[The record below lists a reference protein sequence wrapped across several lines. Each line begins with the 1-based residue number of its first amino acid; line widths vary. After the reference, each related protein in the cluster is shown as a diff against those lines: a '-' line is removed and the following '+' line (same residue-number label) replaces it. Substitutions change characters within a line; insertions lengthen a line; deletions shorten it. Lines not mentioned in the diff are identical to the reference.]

1 MTGLHRRKALSEESD
16 FLRLCNS
23 DIFPMHQQMYFR
35 SQLSA
40 HCVVVTSGRTV
51 LVNYMILLKE
61 FMGWWE
67 TQGPSAQNCTSAQCG
82 FKGRREGTLWV
93 EQMGKLIK
101 TISNTGIFYVSGIVL
116 VLYTIQIHL
125 HPTLALWDIKYYC
138 YPHFTVRAT
147 EAQGYTS
154 SKKWSW
160 DLDLVSPESVLLPTV
175 CDLLGLASRRGF
187 SLAEYVGDDTIRGI
201 LVKLSMSGSPRP
213 PLGLMICYKDSQNSE
228 NLLCSLQ
235 WNGID

>member
-51 LVNYMILLKE
+51 LVNYKILLKE

-67 TQGPSAQNCTSAQCG
+67 TQGPSAHNCTSAQCG

-101 TISNTGIFYVSGIVL
+101 TISNTGIFCVRHCSCALHNTNPFTPHTSPMRYKVL
-116 VLYTIQIHL
+116 LLSPFYS
-125 HPTLALWDIKYYC
+125 
-138 YPHFTVRAT
+138 
-147 EAQGYTS
+147 QGYWGTR
-154 SKKWSW
+154 
-160 DLDLVSPESVLLPTV
+160 LHT
-175 CDLLGLASRRGF
+175 
-187 SLAEYVGDDTIRGI
+187 
-201 LVKLSMSGSPRP
+201 
-213 PLGLMICYKDSQNSE
+213 
-228 NLLCSLQ
+228 
-235 WNGID
+235 